1 MKNLTKI
8 HFLLLVVLILFSFQ
22 TLIAQ
27 SEKPQKVLRIVYEKY
42 PNEWYL
48 NQAKLWKKEIDKNP
62 QNAEA
67 WYNYYNANRYRDY
80 VKTIGTESRQTVLA
94 KIIEDMGKAIPG
106 TYEYYLLSF
115 WNKHNM
121 NEISLIEKAYAINPN
136 RPDTYYPLIDSYEL
150 NGNFKKAKEF
160 YEKLYKS
167 KDISPWLLSYNYN
180 VLMSLEKNAIVLTNG
195 DNDTY
200 PAWMVQNVL
209 GIREDVSLINISL
222 ATTKTFLKNKLKG
235 KDISIDRDALM
246 KNSIKTGADN
256 KKQFSLSTFTQELAK
271 TLSEKYSQYPLY
283 FALTIYENH
292 LEPLKNDLYIVGL
305 AYRYSKDRV
314 DNITLLKKNVE
325 ENFRLDYLT
334 HDWYTEAYPG
344 KTNRTVLHM
353 NYIPSMSMLVEH
365 YKTSG
370 DLKLV
375 DKWKKIML
383 NIAEEAGK
391 KEELLQDFKNKG
403 I

>member
-150 NGNFKKAKEF
+150 NGNFKKAKE
-160 YEKLYKS
+160 LYK
-167 KDISPWLLSYNYN
+167 
-180 VLMSLEKNAIVLTNG
+180 
-195 DNDTY
+195 
-200 PAWMVQNVL
+200 
-209 GIREDVSLINISL
+209 
-222 ATTKTFLKNKLKG
+222 
-235 KDISIDRDALM
+235 
-246 KNSIKTGADN
+246 
-256 KKQFSLSTFTQELAK
+256 
-271 TLSEKYSQYPLY
+271 
-283 FALTIYENH
+283 
-292 LEPLKNDLYIVGL
+292 
-305 AYRYSKDRV
+305 
-314 DNITLLKKNVE
+314 
-325 ENFRLDYLT
+325 
-334 HDWYTEAYPG
+334 
-344 KTNRTVLHM
+344 
-353 NYIPSMSMLVEH
+353 
-365 YKTSG
+365 
-370 DLKLV
+370 
-375 DKWKKIML
+375 
-383 NIAEEAGK
+383 
-391 KEELLQDFKNKG
+391 
-403 I
+403 